1 MIDHL
6 QELYNRTIRTND
18 DGGLRYFEH
27 VLTFFSIALQI
38 EAKNIL
44 ELGTRD
50 GGSNY
55 PLLCA
60 AKSNNGRLTSVDI
73 KEHNLSIPQDL
84 RPYWSFIKS
93 DSIKF
98 LEKCQEHYDL
108 VYVDDWHSYTHVK
121 REIELIENLIDE
133 KSIVLL
139 HDSMGLNNHPNYTKT
154 INYPADSEWGEGGV
168 YRALEELDPNKWE
181 WSTIPV
187 NHGLTILRK
196 KGKVI
201 LM

>member
-1 MIDHL
+1 
-6 QELYNRTIRTND
+6 
-18 DGGLRYFEH
+18 
-27 VLTFFSIALQI
+27 
-38 EAKNIL
+38 
-44 ELGTRD
+44 
-50 GGSNY
+50 
-55 PLLCA
+55 
-60 AKSNNGRLTSVDI
+60 
-73 KEHNLSIPQDL
+73 
-84 RPYWSFIKS
+84 
-93 DSIKF
+93 
-98 LEKCQEHYDL
+98 
-108 VYVDDWHSYTHVK
+108 VK

-154 INYPADSEWGEGGV
+154 INYPSDSEWGEGGV